1 MHATA
6 LASSHMLLW
15 KTAESYGLDSAALF
29 REAGLDPEKIKDS
42 EARYD
47 EEDSMRL
54 LELISAASG
63 DPCFGL
69 RVGTFWHPSALHG
82 LGFAWMASA
91 SLQEALE
98 RLVRYFRILIVGERL
113 LLEQTREGFWLS
125 IETPMEYPRAP
136 DMLYDLMLAAVV
148 HMCRLSVGEDFND
161 LDLNPLRVVL
171 RRPEP
176 PCADQFTDYFQAPVA
191 FEAGRDALL
200 LPGDALMAPLPT
212 ANLEIAHASEKVIQS
227 YLAGLDRTEIA
238 VQVAAKLVD
247 MLPSGEASE
256 QAVADALHMSL
267 RSLQRKL
274 KAEGTSYKTLLDSTR
289 RDLAVQYVRS
299 SRMSINEIT
308 YLLGFS
314 EPGNF
319 SRAFK
324 RWTGNSPSEYRAA
337 G

>member
-15 KTAESYGLDSAALF
+15 KAAESYGLDPAALF
-29 REAGLDPEKIKDS
+29 REAGLDPEKIKDA

-47 EEDSMRL
+47 EEASMRL
-54 LELISAASG
+54 LELVSVASG

-69 RVGTFWHPSALHG
+69 RVGTFWHPSSLHG

-91 SLQEALE
+91 SLQESLE

-113 LLEQTREGFWLS
+113 QLEQAREGFRLS

-136 DMLYDLMLAAVV
+136 DLLYDLMLTAVV
-148 HMCRLSVGEDFND
+148 HMCRLSAGEDFN
-161 LDLNPLRVVL
+161 PLRVLL

-176 PCADQFTDYFQAPVA
+176 SCAEQYTEYFRAPVE

-200 LPGDALMAPLPT
+200 LPGDALTAPLPT

-238 VQVAAKLVD
+238 VQVTAKLVD

-274 KAEGTSYKTLLDSTR
+274 KAEGASYKTLLDSTR

>member
-6 LASSHMLLW
+6 LASSHLLLW
-15 KTAESYGLDSAALF
+15 KTAESYGLDPAALF
-29 REAGLDPEKIKDS
+29 REAGLDPDKIGDS

-54 LELISAASG
+54 LELISAASS

-69 RVGTFWHPSALHG
+69 RVGAFWHPSALHG
-82 LGFAWMASA
+82 LGFAWLASA
-91 SLQEALE
+91 TLQEALE
-98 RLVRYFRILIVGERL
+98 RLVRYFRIIIVGERL
-113 LLEQTREGFWLS
+113 QLEQAREGFWLS

-136 DMLYDLMLAAVV
+136 DLLYDLMTAAVV
-148 HMCRLSVGEDFND
+148 HMCRLGAGEGFS
-161 LDLNPLRVVL
+161 PLRVTL

-176 PCADQFTDYFQAPVA
+176 PCGDRFTEYFRAPVE
-191 FEAGRDALL
+191 FGAGADALL
-200 LPGDALMAPLPT
+200 LPSDPLMAQLPT
-212 ANLEIAHASEKVIQS
+212 GNIEIAHASEKVVQR

-238 VQVAAKLVD
+238 VQVKAKLVD
-247 MLPSGEASE
+247 MLPSGHASE

-289 RDLAVQYVRS
+289 HDLAVQYVRS

-324 RWTGNSPSEYRAA
+324 RWTGNSPSEYRA
-337 G
+337 GG